1 LLAKLKQLATDATL
15 RRWLI
20 ARVLG
25 RTTSPDPF
33 APHCPPYLAG
43 IRPPGAEPGAAP
55 AAANDRTLRADVPG
69 GALTLPLPG
78 ESVTVAPGDEAAL
91 WDRSFADTETLL
103 AAHRFA
109 WVPILGERADPAW
122 VAALWNA
129 WRARYALPDRSW
141 AWHPYTAAE
150 RAVNLLRFFGR
161 HGHPAP
167 AAATRECLAAH
178 ATAIAARLEY
188 FGPRNTGNH
197 LANNGR
203 GLFALGLGLRMPA
216 FADIGAKILVEEA
229 KRIFSPSGVLREGS
243 SHYHLLYAR
252 GYAEAWLW
260 ARRHGHGAA
269 AKLESVAARALA
281 VAPHLCLKG
290 GLPLMGDISPDCP
303 PDHLSAF
310 RPDDPATTGWGAL
323 LDSDERA
330 AFLALRAQAGIAD
343 RAVVAADGW
352 LRFDS
357 GDWNGLWHAAPGGW
371 SPMPGHGHQDTG
383 SFEIHWRDMPL
394 FVDLGR
400 GSYGEDGPAALYR
413 SARVHN
419 GLALDGADP
428 YPPNKPYYDDAF
440 RRREG
445 GPEPSLAGMADGVT
459 LTFGGYGRI
468 GAPVVRRQWSFAR
481 NGFAVRDTVEGRGRH
496 RIARRLH
503 TPWPVENADGAAI
516 VRGPSG
522 DFRVRAERTAPVLR
536 PVVRWTAYGEGAQA
550 NAIVFETGAT
560 LPWSGAVNVEK
571 L

>member
-1 LLAKLKQLATDATL
+1 MLAKLKQLATDATL

-33 APHCPPYLAG
+33 TPHRPPYLAG
-43 IRPPGAEPGAAP
+43 IRPPGAEPGTAD
-55 AAANDRTLRADVPG
+55 DRVLRADAPG
-69 GALTLPLPG
+69 GALILPLPG
-78 ESVTVAPGDEAAL
+78 ENVTLTPGDEAAL

-109 WVPILGERADPAW
+109 WMPILGERADPAW

-178 ATAIAARLEY
+178 APAIAARLEY
-188 FGPRNTGNH
+188 FGPHNTGNH

-203 GLFALGLGLRMPA
+203 GLFALGLELRMPA

-229 KRIFSPSGVLREGS
+229 RRIFSPSGILREGS
-243 SHYHLLYAR
+243 SHYHTLYAR
-252 GYAEAWLW
+252 NYTEAWLW
-260 ARRHGHGAA
+260 ARRHGHGAEAELKSIA
-269 AKLESVAARALA
+269 AHTLA
-281 VAPHLCLKG
+281 IIPYLCLKG
-290 GLPLMGDISPDCP
+290 GMPLVGDISPDCT

-310 RPDDPATTGWGAL
+310 LPGDPATAGWGAL
-323 LDSDERA
+323 LESDERTD
-330 AFLALRAQAGIAD
+330 FLALKAQAGLAD
-343 RAVVAADGW
+343 LATLTADGW

-357 GDWNGLWHAAPGGW
+357 GDWNGLWHMAPGGW
-371 SPMPGHGHQDTG
+371 ATMPGHGHQDAG
-383 SFEIHWRDMPL
+383 SFELHWREMPL
-394 FVDLGR
+394 FIDLGR
-400 GSYGEDGPAALYR
+400 GSYGEAGEAAKYR

-419 GLALDGADP
+419 GLLLDDTDP

-440 RRREG
+440 RRRERG
-445 GPEPSLAGMADGVT
+445 SNPILVRDATGVALA
-459 LTFGGYGRI
+459 FGGYGRM
-468 GAPVVRRQWSFAR
+468 GVPSVRRQWVFSEA
-481 NGFAVRDTVEGRGRH
+481 GFVINDATEGRGRH
-496 RIARRLH
+496 RIVRRLH
-503 TPWPVENADGAAI
+503 TPWPVEETNGAAI
-516 VRGPSG
+516 VHTPSG
-522 DFRVRAERTAPVLR
+522 IFRVRAQGVPSILR
-536 PVVRWTAYGEGAQA
+536 PAVRWTAYGEGAPA
-550 NAIVFETGAT
+550 NAIAFETDAA